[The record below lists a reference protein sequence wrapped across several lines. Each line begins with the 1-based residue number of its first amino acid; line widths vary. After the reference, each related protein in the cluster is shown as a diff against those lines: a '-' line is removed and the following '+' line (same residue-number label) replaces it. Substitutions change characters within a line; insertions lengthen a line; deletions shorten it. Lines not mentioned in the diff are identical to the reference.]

1 MTKEK
6 QIIINNPHL
15 HDSGGKLIFG
25 DNILCSQ
32 FLRDYADMEILRNI
46 RPEDIEDVSE
56 RYVLLYSSQRDSDT
70 VKKVNIS
77 RYLSTRGD
85 ENPLGLP
92 LYIVSL
98 VEHKTKVEYNVCMQI
113 FRYMFCIW
121 DDYEKQMEKTHPG
134 ISARRDFRYPP
145 ILPIVYYEGTDRW
158 TAPTDLA
165 DRILCKEL
173 LGDYLPH
180 LAYQV
185 VRLHDYSNEE
195 LLSKG
200 DEISLAMLVNKIRS
214 PEDVEIF
221 TQLPKE
227 KVDAILQN
235 TPAYLLEVMAKLA
248 RALFY
253 NMDIPEDKTEEAVA
267 KIKERKMGKLFEG
280 ITFDY
285 QAEMRKMREA
295 TEAAEQKSEAAQ
307 RDIEA
312 ARRKSEAAQQQI
324 ELAEQKS
331 AEAEQ
336 KSIEAEQKSIE
347 AEQKSIE
354 AQKIREEADQRVR
367 FSSHMI
373 RMALNHHTAS
383 EIKNS
388 LMQEFGLTKEE
399 AEEEYRRVTE

>member
-1 MTKEK
+1 MAKER
-6 QIIINNPHL
+6 QAANDRQTIINNPHL

-32 FLRDYADMEILRNI
+32 FLRDYVDVDILRNI
-46 RPEDIEDVSE
+46 SPEDIEDVSE
-56 RYVLLYSSQRDSDT
+56 RYVLLFSSQRDSDS

-77 RYLSTRGD
+77 KYLSDKED

-121 DDYEKQMEKTHPG
+121 EDYEREMEKAHPG
-134 ISARRDFRYPP
+134 ISAKRDFRYPP

-158 TAPTDLA
+158 TAPKDLA
-165 DRILCKEL
+165 DRILCREL

-180 LAYQV
+180 LTYQV

-214 PEDVEIF
+214 PKDVEVF

-227 KVDAILQN
+227 RVDKILQD
-235 TPAYLLEVMAKLA
+235 TPGYLLEVMAKLA

-267 KIKERKMGKLFEG
+267 KIKERKMGRLFEG

-295 TEAAEQKSEAAQ
+295 TEAAQKQIEAAQ
-307 RDIEA
+307 KQAEAAKREHEAAKRDREAAQKQAEAAKREYEAAKRDREAAERDIEA
-312 ARRKSEAAQQQI
+312 AKQELKISRYIAKMLSGNYSISEV
-324 ELAEQKS
+324 K
-331 AEAEQ
+331 
-336 KSIEAEQKSIE
+336 
-347 AEQKSIE
+347 
-354 AQKIREEADQRVR
+354 
-367 FSSHMI
+367 
-373 RMALNHHTAS
+373 AS
-383 EIKNS
+383 LK
-388 LMQEFGLTKEE
+388 QEFGLSEE
-399 AEEEYRRVTE
+399 QADEEFRRAIE

>member
-6 QIIINNPHL
+6 QPVINNPHL

-32 FLRDYADMEILRNI
+32 FLRDYADLEILRNI

-77 RYLSTRGD
+77 KYLPFAEN
-85 ENPLGLP
+85 ENPLELP

-121 DDYEKQMEKTHPG
+121 DDYEKQMEKSHPG

-180 LAYQV
+180 LTYQV

-200 DEISLAMLVNKIRS
+200 DEISLAMLVNKIRCQ
-214 PEDVEIF
+214 EDVEIF

-227 KVDAILQN
+227 KMDGILRD
-235 TPAYLLEVMAKLA
+235 TPAYLLEVMARLA

-267 KIKERKMGKLFEG
+267 KIKERKMGRLFEG

-295 TEAAEQKSEAAQ
+295 TEAAERE
-307 RDIEA
+307 IEA
-312 ARRKSEAAQQQI
+312 ARQSAQQEIEAARQSAQQEI
-324 ELAEQKS
+324 EAAEQK
-331 AEAEQ
+331 
-336 KSIEAEQKSIE
+336 K
-347 AEQKSIE
+347 IE
-354 AQKIREEADQRVR
+354 AQKIEEIANQTVK
-367 FSSHMI
+367 FSNHI
-373 RMALNHHTAS
+373 ARMALAHHTAS

-388 LMQEFGLTKEE
+388 LMEEFGLSKEE
-399 AEEEYRRVTE
+399 AEKEYQRVIE